1 MLPTTVRLH
10 DIDDVEG
17 FVCATIERSRIQPTE
32 QEKEELIQDGLCILY
47 ALAEKFEPH
56 REGYAQAGRFSGF
69 AAQFL
74 PRRLGDAWH
83 SRHPEHVR
91 VVNPDTGKREW
102 KYRESPISL
111 DAFLE
116 PKGDISV
123 DRAGAHGFR
132 PEGRIR
138 PAAHQAPVPLP
149 A

>member
-1 MLPTTVRLH
+1 MLPTTVQLH

-17 FVCATIERSRIQPTE
+17 FVCGTIEKAGLGGVPAH
-32 QEKEELIQDGLCILY
+32 EKEELILDGLRIIYEL
-47 ALAEKFEPH
+47 ERRFEPH
-56 REGYAQAGRFSGF
+56 RPGYAQPGRFSGF

-91 VVNPDTGKREW
+91 VVNPATGKREW
-102 KYRESPISL
+102 RYREKPISL
-111 DAFLE
+111 DHLL
-116 PKGDISV
+116 
-123 DRAGAHGFR
+123 RANDDA
-132 PEGRIR
+132 EGPRTAEASIR